1 MLLWCGNKRIMKEVL
16 KIRNILYLGFALLL
30 AGCSGDEI
38 TVGGSLEDEGFDPV
52 GKPVLFSVGLEAQA
66 TTRTAS
72 NMANGGRFVCTMY
85 YHSAIGDTDDSNY
98 DIKAVSVGGTMNTAW
113 LQVGDEGNAVYKNS
127 AFTADATSFYWQNQ
141 LTHAFLALADYNQ
154 LTTNDGTTTA
164 QGKLKMYPNYDKE
177 FDESTPY
184 RYANSY
190 DLTKGTRSSITQQ
203 PDPIR
208 ALTRMKPEGE
218 NRRVTLN
225 FEHQFSQIQVNVK
238 NADNGSVDLTSK
250 IKKVELLGVTT
261 EGYVFSRINADGTVD
276 ASTYKNVD
284 NSTSFEMFSTTA
296 ADGFLGSY
304 NAIAFGHLYAIR
316 VSWYEGT
323 EGEPIVTHTP
333 TLVVNENLVS
343 GKRYIFNLSLSR
355 GSLNVINTNIV
366 DWALIEYNLNASII
380 N

>member
-1 MLLWCGNKRIMKEVL
+1 MIEVL
-16 KIRNILYLGFALLL
+16 KIKNILYLAFALLL

-38 TVGGSLEDEGFDPV
+38 TAENDFDPV
-52 GKPVLFSVGLEAQA
+52 GKPVMFSVGLEAQA
-66 TTRTAS
+66 TTRTTS
-72 NMANGGRFVCTMY
+72 NMASGGRFVCTMY

-154 LTTNDGTTTA
+154 LRTNDGTTTA

-225 FEHQFSQIQVNVK
+225 FEHQFSQIQVNVV
-238 NADNGSVDLTSK
+238 NANNSVDLTGK
-250 IKKVELLGVTT
+250 IQKVELLGVTT

-276 ASTYKNVD
+276 ASTYKTVD
-284 NSTSFEMFSTTA
+284 NSTSLEMFSTTTES
-296 ADGFLGSY
+296 GYLGSY

-323 EGEPIVTHTP
+323 AEEPVVTHTP

>member
-1 MLLWCGNKRIMKEVL
+1 MKEVL
-16 KIRNILYLGFALLL
+16 KIKNILYLGFALLL

-38 TVGGSLEDEGFDPV
+38 TAENDFDPV

-177 FDESTPY
+177 FVESTPY

-190 DLTKGTRSSITQQ
+190 DLTKGTRTSITQQ

-323 EGEPIVTHTP
+323 AEEPVVTHTP

-366 DWALIEYNLNASII
+366 DWALTEYNLDAGII

>member
-1 MLLWCGNKRIMKEVL
+1 MLLWSGNKWIMTEVL

-30 AGCSGDEI
+30 VGCSGDDVTAEN
-38 TVGGSLEDEGFDPV
+38 DFDPV
-52 GKPVLFSVGLEAQA
+52 GKPVMFSVGLEAQA
-66 TTRTAS
+66 TTRTTS
-72 NMANGGRFVCTMY
+72 NMASGGRFVCTMY
-85 YHSAIGDTDDSNY
+85 YHSAIGDTDGSNY
-98 DIKAVSVGGTMNTAW
+98 DIKAISEGGTMNTAW

-127 AFTADATSFYWQNQ
+127 AFTADAISFYWQNQ
-141 LTHAFLALADYNQ
+141 LKHAFLAIADYNQ
-154 LTTNDGTTTA
+154 LTTNDGTTTV
-164 QGKLKMYPNYDKE
+164 QGKLKMYPNHDEE

-190 DLTKGTRSSITQQ
+190 DLTKGERTSITQQ

-208 ALTRMKPEGE
+208 AWNLVKPEGD
-218 NRRVTLN
+218 NRSVLLN

-238 NADNGSVDLTSK
+238 NADNGSVDLTGK
-250 IKKVELLGVTT
+250 IQKVELLGVTT
-261 EGYVFSRINADGTVD
+261 EGYVFSRINANGNVD
-276 ASTYKNVD
+276 ASTYKTVD
-284 NSTSFEMFSTTA
+284 NSTSFEMFSTTT
-296 ADGFLGSY
+296 ADGYQGSY

-323 EGEPIVTHTP
+323 AEAPIVTHTP
-333 TLVVNENLVS
+333 TLLVDRILES

-366 DWALIEYNLNASII
+366 DWALTEYNLDAGII

>member
-1 MLLWCGNKRIMKEVL
+1 M
-16 KIRNILYLGFALLL
+16 LL

-38 TVGGSLEDEGFDPV
+38 ATGDSRDDKGFDPV

-355 GSLNVINTNIV
+355 GSLNVINTEIV
-366 DWALIEYNLNASII
+366 NWTLIEYNLNAAEK